1 MKKIKKFDEFFQ
13 DRVLEK
19 DEDNSLLRDLE
30 NIGMKDRT
38 YTKEMCR
45 DAMNSVGFDEYL
57 NAEVADNSFQ
67 MNFEQPFPDQGEV
80 KVYHEGGISVE
91 VDTAG
96 LWQAIVSELE
106 SLDLDD
112 YEDDGEERYTIEDLE
127 SAFDDVD
134 WQDIGNDSAEELYG
148 DIEIDVDGTDR
159 GDGQYDVSAE
169 ASIDSDVAEVDD
181 ESIINKILGNL

>member
-1 MKKIKKFDEFFQ
+1 MKRIKKFDEFFQ

-57 NAEVADNSFQ
+57 NAEVSGNDFQ
-67 MNFEQPFPDQGEV
+67 MNFDQPFPDQGEV
-80 KVYHEGGISVE
+80 RVYHEGGISVE

>member
-57 NAEVADNSFQ
+57 NAEVSGNDFQ
-67 MNFEQPFPDQGEV
+67 MNFDQPFPDKGEV
-80 KVYHEGGISVE
+80 RVYHEGGISVE

-181 ESIINKILGNL
+181 ESIINRILGNL

>member
-1 MKKIKKFDEFFQ
+1 
-13 DRVLEK
+13 
-19 DEDNSLLRDLE
+19 
-30 NIGMKDRT
+30 
-38 YTKEMCR
+38 
-45 DAMNSVGFDEYL
+45 
-57 NAEVADNSFQ
+57 

>member
-38 YTKEMCR
+38 YTEEMFR
-45 DAMNSVGFDEYL
+45 DAMNNVDFDEYL

-91 VDTAG
+91 VDTGG

>member
-57 NAEVADNSFQ
+57 NAEVSGNDFQ
-67 MNFEQPFPDQGEV
+67 MNFDQPFPDQGEV
-80 KVYHEGGISVE
+80 RVYHEGGISVE